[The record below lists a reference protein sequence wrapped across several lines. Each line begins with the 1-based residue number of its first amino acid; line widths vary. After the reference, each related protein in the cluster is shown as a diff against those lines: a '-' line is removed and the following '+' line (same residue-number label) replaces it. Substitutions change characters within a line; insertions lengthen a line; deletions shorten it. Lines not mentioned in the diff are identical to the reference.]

1 MVSNSADMLI
11 DLLLKK
17 GVREIEPRLDYDYG
31 VSYYESLGVSREDF
45 PDLNDILIELERKG
59 ILRGTRVGTILVCP
73 NCGSHKLI
81 PRLLCPICD
90 SPNVRRVEAIHHLT
104 CNFIAPSDV
113 FSTGEL
119 LRCPNCGKPLRAIGV
134 DYNKYQKVI
143 YCENCKKVSISPKL
157 LFICSD
163 CGESMDESELDLK
176 PLFRYEVIEERLL
189 KPSLERAISE
199 GLGRRGMEVKHPSE
213 VIGASGLTQ
222 RFSLSVKGGDSER
235 FIDVVESS
243 EGVGE
248 EKVLALFGKLFDI
261 SAKGG
266 VLIAIPRATREAK
279 TLAKSL
285 NIEIVEASNLD
296 EALNKLYTLLRG
308 KEKSEVL
315 ES

>member
-1 MVSNSADMLI
+1 
-11 DLLLKK
+11 LLK
-17 GVREIEPRLDYDYG
+17 
-31 VSYYESLGVSREDF
+31 S
-45 PDLNDILIELERKG
+45 
-59 ILRGTRVGTILVCP
+59 
-73 NCGSHKLI
+73 
-81 PRLLCPICD
+81 
-90 SPNVRRVEAIHHLT
+90 
-104 CNFIAPSDV
+104 
-113 FSTGEL
+113 
-119 LRCPNCGKPLRAIGV
+119 
-134 DYNKYQKVI
+134 
-143 YCENCKKVSISPKL
+143 
-157 LFICSD
+157 
-163 CGESMDESELDLK
+163 
-176 PLFRYEVIEERLL
+176 
-189 KPSLERAISE
+189 SLERAISE

-308 KEKSEVL
+308 KEESEVL